1 MIAPWAAA
9 INAATEGRF
18 FAEAI
23 GGDMLAKIGDA
34 QERHAG
40 PPGYYAALLFVLLW
54 PAAALIMAG
63 FRSAVAMRGD
73 WRYWFLLGWIVPSWI
88 VFELTATKLP
98 HYTLPLYP
106 AIALIAAQAAFH
118 VGNGRARRVEKA
130 GAVVYGVVGAAI
142 AGLIAF
148 APHFYTSAPNDAA
161 SVAVAGLVA
170 AASALVAS
178 LFWRGQSLKAAHA
191 SALLSAAVAGTL
203 LIGVLPGL
211 DRLVLSPRIS
221 AALDKADL
229 HPLRDGAAPVI
240 LSGFYEPSAVFLLG
254 TRTTMAEGRDAAEK
268 FVQSE
273 AAAVVE
279 GREDAAFLSRLHEI
293 GGNAERF
300 AEIEGF
306 NYSNGDDVILR
317 LYRFAP
323 QSRP

>member
-1 MIAPWAAA
+1 
-9 INAATEGRF
+9 
-18 FAEAI
+18 
-23 GGDMLAKIGDA
+23 
-34 QERHAG
+34 
-40 PPGYYAALLFVLLW
+40 
-54 PAAALIMAG
+54 
-63 FRSAVAMRGD
+63 
-73 WRYWFLLGWIVPSWI
+73 
-88 VFELTATKLP
+88 LTATKLP

-161 SVAVAGLVA
+161 SVAVAGLIA

-203 LIGVLPGL
+203 LVGVLPGL
-211 DRLVLSPRIS
+211 DRFVLSPRIS

-254 TRTTMAEGRDAAEK
+254 TKTMMAEGRDAAEK
-268 FVQSE
+268 FAQSE

-279 GREDAAFLSRLHEI
+279 GREDAAFLSRLHEL